1 MNRYSTRTAAKK
13 LGIHFVTLKRY
24 IAANKV
30 PAPKSQRVGGSLVRA
45 WTEED
50 VERGR
55 KVLPK
60 IANGRKTRSE
70 KRRKRKKKTRPQP
83 GGRRRGGNNGPPP
96 HHRPGRRGKTVVNF
110 HFFRP
115 LLGTKL

>member
-1 MNRYSTRTAAKK
+1 MDRYSTRTAAKK
-13 LGIHFVTLKRY
+13 LGIHFVTLQRY

-50 VERGR
+50 VERVR

-70 KRRKRKKKTRPQP
+70 KQRKRTKKNEP
-83 GGRRRGGNNGPPP
+83 
-96 HHRPGRRGKTVVNF
+96 
-110 HFFRP
+110 
-115 LLGTKL
+115 